1 MSKNF
6 QFEKNIEGEVSAF
19 LVSKGLKAYP
29 TFGMVELAENNIQVA
44 FEYGGINE
52 TGRQVLNNQFEYDLH
67 EGQIMIQVQTY
78 RENDSLHH
86 ERIGKVRANMINGV
100 NGFSSTQYE
109 IFDIQPQASSTIQND
124 ENNLDQTTLMFQI
137 TFKLDHTKT

>member
-1 MSKNF
+1 MTKNF
-6 QFEKNIEGEVSAF
+6 QFEKNLETEVSAF

-44 FEYGGINE
+44 FEYSGINE
-52 TGRQVLNNQFEYDLH
+52 SGRQVINNQFEYDMH

-86 ERIGKVRANMINGV
+86 ERIGKVRANMTNGING
-100 NGFSSTQYE
+100 FTSTQYE
-109 IFDIQPQASSTIQND
+109 IFDIQPQSTSTIQNE
-124 ENNLDQTTLMFQI
+124 ENNLDQSTLMFQI
-137 TFKLDHTKT
+137 TFKLDHTKI